1 MLDATRKIEAALIQK
16 LNCMYFVSRMV
27 SLPSIETMLKKEKAS
42 ENGQEMYLEFSRQL
56 NKLINIYFSI
66 TDECKLHTLSIL
78 KKSLFY

>member
-1 MLDATRKIEAALIQK
+1 
-16 LNCMYFVSRMV
+16 MV

-66 TDECKLHTLSIL
+66 TDECKSPTIL
-78 KKSLFY
+78 ID

>member
-1 MLDATRKIEAALIQK
+1 
-16 LNCMYFVSRMV
+16 MYFVSRMV

-66 TDECKLHTLSIL
+66 TDECKSPTIL
-78 KKSLFY
+78 IDWFQLFY